1 MIKEL
6 YPLAEKIR
14 HLRDSLGITQSELAK
29 MLDMTRSAV
38 NSWEMGL
45 SIPSTQY
52 IVQLSRI
59 FGVSTDYLL
68 GVESTASILVA
79 DLSDK
84 QVKTLCEIINCF
96 KESNI
101 KK

>member
-14 HLRDSLGITQSELAK
+14 YLRDSLRITQSELAK

-52 IVQLSRI
+52 IVELAKI

-68 GVESTASILVA
+68 GVKETASVSVVG
-79 DLSDK
+79 LSDK
-84 QVKTLCEIINCF
+84 QVKIICEIIDYF
-96 KESNI
+96 KESSI